1 MRLMLGNPISQKVNL
16 VSVAESRR
24 TAAVKEFLMS
34 LLKFV
39 TSIVL
44 SVELGAQKISV
55 DLLE

>member
-1 MRLMLGNPISQKVNL
+1 MRLILGNPISQKVNL
-16 VSVAESRR
+16 LSGAESRR

-44 SVELGAQKISV
+44 NVELGEEKISV